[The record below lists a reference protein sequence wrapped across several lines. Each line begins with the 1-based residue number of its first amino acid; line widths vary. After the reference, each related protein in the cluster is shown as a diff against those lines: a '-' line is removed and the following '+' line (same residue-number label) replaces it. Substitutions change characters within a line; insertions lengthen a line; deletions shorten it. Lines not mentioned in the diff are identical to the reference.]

1 MSRFDY
7 PTMPRHDIIAVLAEF
22 QIANI
27 SESDLLHPDPDFICN
42 LYTHI
47 LLHVDSLQE
56 DNGQMDFGAL
66 EHLENPDH
74 HVHSV
79 QVMNLYNKVRE
90 LLAAVDCPKTFTPKD
105 LIKPETDRTELFLGA
120 LLNFCIHRE
129 TKLELL
135 RPIVEELTNFEERR
149 LAAEARTNQLN
160 AEISECEESRER
172 ELPLVQE
179 VNSKV
184 TELRQTISG
193 LNNHQMSLKTS
204 IKQLKEKT
212 KEMDEKVSNAEFALV
227 QSVQENANL
236 RSKIVQSPDKLQRA
250 LEEKKLA
257 QVEAKN
263 AERAAVQSF
272 QDKTATLEAYAKA
285 SKKISKHFAQMQ
297 ALQEQVNSAK
307 SVEKDVKVLKSKLS
321 DEGVLDKS
329 LEAKIVELQ
338 AKADQLKEYKRQLEK
353 ESSLRMEDA
362 TKELNNV
369 RLEVE
374 SKKHTLDQRQ
384 RQVES
389 VVAEGDAITS
399 KINSVKQSGEA
410 KMQELGQKGE
420 EIMTEFYRY
429 SNSIRDLFPTTEVNP
444 AAVQRRS

>member
-7 PTMPRHDIIAVLAEF
+7 PTMPRHDIIAVLSES

-47 LLHVDSLQE
+47 LLHIDSLQE
-56 DNGQMDFGAL
+56 DNGQMEFGAL

-90 LLAAVDCPKTFTPKD
+90 LLAAVDCPKAFTPKD

-129 TKLELL
+129 TKLDLL
-135 RPIVEELTNFEERR
+135 RPVVEELTDFEERR
-149 LAAEARTNQLN
+149 LAAEARISQLN
-160 AEISECEESRER
+160 AEIAECEESRER

-204 IKQLKEKT
+204 IKQLKEKDQRNGR
-212 KEMDEKVSNAEFALV
+212 EV

-257 QVEAKN
+257 QIEAKN

-272 QDKTATLEAYAKA
+272 QDKTATFEAYAKA

-338 AKADQLKEYKRQLEK
+338 AKADQLKEFKRQLEK
-353 ESSLRMEDA
+353 ESVLWTEDA

-369 RLEVE
+369 KLEVE
-374 SKKHTLDQRQ
+374 SKRHALDLRQ
-384 RQVES
+384 RHVES

-399 KINSVKQSGEA
+399 KINSVKQSGAAE
-410 KMQELGQKGE
+410 MQELGQKGE
-420 EIMTEFYRY
+420 EIMTEFYHY
-429 SNSIRDLFPTTEVNP
+429 SNSIRDLLPMIEVDP
-444 AAVQRRS
+444 GTVQKRS